1 MKMTK
6 TFVFEEK
13 AFSSFERVTSCPA
26 MTLTYFLMNDRN
38 VDGYGQVNE
47 EEEEALF

>member
-1 MKMTK
+1 
-6 TFVFEEK
+6 
-13 AFSSFERVTSCPA
+13 
-26 MTLTYFLMNDRN
+26 MTLTYIFLMNDRN

>member
-1 MKMTK
+1 MTK

-26 MTLTYFLMNDRN
+26 MTLTYIFLMNDRN